1 MSQRERPGAQ
11 GQPLTRPPIHSY
23 RVYCMLGDGELSEG
37 SVWEAMAFASIYKL
51 DNLVAIL
58 DINRLGQSDPAPL
71 QHQMDIYQKRCEA
84 FGYVWASDL
93 RTLIAKET
101 SYARS
106 FVGAGAEPEVK
117 PHFDAASLQ
126 GLTHL
131 AFGLKGAALASATGL
146 WAETQL

>member
-1 MSQRERPGAQ
+1 MQWKEGRPFPGPLSGPLPLIPSLCSQ
-11 GQPLTRPPIHSY
+11 
-23 RVYCMLGDGELSEG
+23 
-37 SVWEAMAFASIYKL
+37 
-51 DNLVAIL
+51 
-58 DINRLGQSDPAPL
+58 
-71 QHQMDIYQKRCEA
+71 
-84 FGYVWASDL
+84 YVWASDL
-93 RTLIAKET
+93 RTLIAKEN

-146 WAETQL
+146 WAET